1 MDFLKNIQAKNRF
14 NRTSMRY
21 NFLLIFLFF
30 LGFINAQEQ
39 LNLIPYP
46 QKVELK
52 TGNFEINEKTL
63 LVGDKKSNEYKYFT
77 EKFKKIYSKDLS
89 KNIKK
94 VKPNFISLVLHK
106 DLKIDN
112 KQELNS
118 NYILDVSDEI
128 ILVIGKN
135 SEGVFQGIQTLLQL
149 IETSKDGKIPAL
161 KIQDSPKF
169 AWRGMHLDVCRH
181 FFTVEEVKQY
191 IDYLA
196 MYKLNTFHWHL
207 TDDQGWRIEIKKY
220 PKLTEIGSKRKESMI
235 GAYVDN
241 TFDGK
246 PYGPYFY
253 TQKQIKDVVK
263 YAQERH
269 ITVVPEIEM
278 PGHDLA
284 ALSAYPELACTK
296 GPFESATK
304 WGVFDDVFCPKEET
318 FTFLENVLDEVMT
331 LFPSQYIHI
340 GGDECPKTRWKEC
353 AHCQDLIKKNNL
365 KDEHGLQSYFI
376 QRIEKYVNS
385 KGRKIIGWDEILEG
399 GLAPNA
405 AVMSWTGIKGGVEAA
420 KSNHFAVMTPGS
432 YCYFDHYQG
441 DPQTEPNAFGGFTP
455 LDKVYS
461 YNPIPAELNSEQ
473 SKFILGV
480 QANLWTEYIL
490 DFKQVQYMIF
500 PRLFALSEVAWG
512 TSKPDNYKEFE
523 SRVINH
529 FKYLDKMDVNYAKSI
544 YNINGKVVPAQ
555 NGVAYELSTSQ
566 NPNEIHFTIDG
577 TVPTAQSSSYSNAIE
592 VLKPMTIK
600 SAYFENGELKSA
612 ISSQNFVP
620 SKTTGKKI
628 ALEQQPSEN
637 YSFGGAFTLVDG
649 IVGNQKQLG
658 KTWLGF
664 QGKDAVATIDFGQK
678 TPLSEVYFNTL
689 DNKGSW
695 IHLAKSATVQVSDD
709 GENFKIVKEI
719 SKEEILSTKGK
730 VKVNIGKQQA
740 KFIKIKIENAGI
752 IPAGN
757 PGADSKAWLFVDEI
771 GVH

>member
-1 MDFLKNIQAKNRF
+1 MQH
-14 NRTSMRY
+14 
-21 NFLLIFLFF
+21 FLLVFSVLFSSLFF
-30 LGFINAQEQ
+30 TQTR
-39 LNLIPYP
+39 LNVIPYP
-46 QKVELK
+46 QKVELQDGGFNINDQTVVK
-52 TGNFEINEKTL
+52 SVETPFEYQFFIKALKQRYNL
-63 LVGDKKSNEYKYFT
+63 
-77 EKFKKIYSKDLS
+77 DLS
-89 KNIKK
+89 KNKK
-94 VKPNFISLVLHK
+94 SNGDNVIFFTIDKKINDAVDYEINVDKELISVKA
-106 DLKIDN
+106 
-112 KQELNS
+112 
-118 NYILDVSDEI
+118 
-128 ILVIGKN
+128 KN
-135 SEGVFQGIQTLLQL
+135 NEGLFHGIQTLLQL
-149 IETSKDGKIPAL
+149 IQNSKNGYIPAV
-161 KIQDSPKF
+161 KISDAPKF
-169 AWRGMHLDVCRH
+169 AWRGMHIDVCRH
-181 FFTVEEVKQY
+181 FFTVDEVKQY

-253 TQKQIKDVVK
+253 TQEQIKDVVK
-263 YAQERH
+263 YATERH
-269 ITVVPEIEM
+269 ITIVPEIEM
-278 PGHDLA
+278 PGHALA

-296 GPFESATK
+296 GPFEPATK
-304 WGVFDDVFCPKEET
+304 WGVFDDVFCPKDET
-318 FTFLENVLDEVMT
+318 FQFLENVLDEVMK
-331 LFPSQYIHI
+331 LFPSKYIHI

-353 AHCQDLIKKNNL
+353 AHCQELIKKNNL

-376 QRIEKYVNS
+376 HRIEKYVNS

-420 KSNHFAVMTPGS
+420 KSGHFAVMTPGS

-441 DPQTEPNAFGGFTP
+441 DPATEPNAFGGFTP

-461 YNPIPAELNSEQ
+461 YNPIPEELKGDET
-473 SKFILGV
+473 KYILGV

-500 PRLFALSEVAWG
+500 PRLLALSEVGWG
-512 TSKPDNYKEFE
+512 TSDPKNYKEFE
-523 SRVINH
+523 GRVINE
-529 FKYLDKMDVNYAKSI
+529 FKTLDKMGVNYAKSI
-544 YNINGKVVPAQ
+544 YNVLGKVIPFKD
-555 NGVAYELSTSQ
+555 GVAYELSTSQ
-566 NPNEIHFTIDG
+566 NPNGIRYTLDG
-577 TVPTAQSSSYSNAIE
+577 TDPTVNSLSYQNPVPISKS
-592 VLKPMTIK
+592 LTIK

-612 ISSQNFVP
+612 ISSQTFTI

-628 ALEQQPSEN
+628 ILEEQPSEN

-649 IVGNQKQLG
+649 IIGNPKQLG

-664 QGKDAVATIDFGQK
+664 QGKDVVATIDFGQK
-678 TPLSEVYFNTL
+678 TSFSEVYFNTL

-695 IHLAKSATVQVSDD
+695 IHFAKSAQVFISDNGTD
-709 GENFKIVKEI
+709 FKMIKEI
-719 SKEEILSTKGK
+719 GKEDILSSNGK
-730 VKVNIGKQQA
+730 IRLNVGNQNSEYL
-740 KFIKIKIENAGI
+740 KIRIENAGI

-771 GVH
+771 GTN

>member
-1 MDFLKNIQAKNRF
+1 
-14 NRTSMRY
+14 MRR
-21 NFLLIFLFF
+21 FLFVF
-30 LGFINAQEQ
+30 SVLFFSVFSAQTKP
-39 LNLIPYP
+39 NLIPYP
-46 QKVELK
+46 QSVEFSKGEFILSNTTAVK
-52 TGNFEINEKTL
+52 GNEKSFEYQFFL
-63 LVGDKKSNEYKYFT
+63 KSLNKNYQL
-77 EKFKKIYSKDLS
+77 DLS
-89 KNIKK
+89 KNERTHGTDVIFVSVDKDKK
-94 VKPNFISLVLHK
+94 EDYEINVAENFMS
-106 DLKIDN
+106 
-112 KQELNS
+112 
-118 NYILDVSDEI
+118 
-128 ILVIGKN
+128 VIGKDDA
-135 SEGVFQGIQTLLQL
+135 GLFHGIQTMLQL
-149 IETSKDGKIPAL
+149 IQNSKDGKIPAV
-161 KIQDSPKF
+161 KIKDYPKF

-181 FFTVEEVKQY
+181 FFNVDEVKQY

-220 PKLTEIGSKRKESMI
+220 PKLTEIGSKRKESMM

-253 TQKQIKDVVK
+253 TQEQIRDVVK
-263 YAQERH
+263 YAQQRH

-278 PGHDLA
+278 PGHALA

-318 FTFLENVLDEVMT
+318 FTFLENVLDEVMK

-353 AHCQDLIKKNNL
+353 AHCQELIKKNNL

-376 QRIEKYVNS
+376 HRIEKYVNS

-405 AVMSWTGIKGGVEAA
+405 AVMSWTGINGGIEAA
-420 KSNHFAVMTPGS
+420 KSGHFAVMTPGA

-441 DPQTEPNAFGGFTP
+441 DPQSEPNAFGGFTP

-461 YNPIPAELNSEQ
+461 YNPVPSELNPEQ
-473 SKFILGV
+473 AKYILGV
-480 QANLWTEYIL
+480 QANLWTEYII

-500 PRLFALSEVAWG
+500 PRLMALSEVGWG
-512 TSKPDNYKEFE
+512 TADPENYKEFE
-523 SRVINH
+523 SRVIGQ
-529 FKYLDKMDVNYAKSI
+529 FKILDGMKVNYAKSI
-544 YNINGKVVPAQ
+544 YNISGKVVPA
-555 NGVAYELSTSQ
+555 NEGIAYELTVSQDPAGIRYTTDGTEPSLDSQVYQ
-566 NPNEIHFTIDG
+566 NPVRVKKSM
-577 TVPTAQSSSYSNAIE
+577 TV
-592 VLKPMTIK
+592 K
-600 SAYFENGELKSA
+600 SAYFEDGKLKSA
-612 ISSQNFVP
+612 VSSQEFTV

-628 ALEQQPSEN
+628 TLEQQPSEN

-649 IVGNQKQLG
+649 IIGNTRQLG

-664 QGKDAVATIDFGQK
+664 QGKDVVATIDLGQK
-678 TPLSEVYFNTL
+678 TSFSEVYFNTL
-689 DNKGSW
+689 ENKGSW
-695 IHLAKSATVQVSDD
+695 IHLAKSAQVFVSDD
-709 GENFKIVKEI
+709 GRNFKMIKEI
-719 SKEEILSTKGK
+719 GRQEIQNSKGK
-730 VKVNIGKQQA
+730 
-740 KFIKIKIENAGI
+740 IKLNVGNHTSKYIKLIIENAGI

-771 GVH
+771 GVN

>member
-1 MDFLKNIQAKNRF
+1 MQR
-14 NRTSMRY
+14 
-21 NFLLIFLFF
+21 FLLILSVLFSSLFF
-30 LGFINAQEQ
+30 TQTR

-52 TGNFEINEKTL
+52 TGNFEVSGNTL
-63 LVGDKKSNEYKYFT
+63 FVGDKKSNEYKYFMDN
-77 EKFKKIYSKDLS
+77 FKKIYPKNSS
-89 KNIKK
+89 QNIKK
-94 VKPNFISLVLHK
+94 TKPNFISLLLNK

-112 KQELNS
+112 KREFNS
-118 NYILDVSDEI
+118 NYIINISNEMMM
-128 ILVIGKN
+128 VIGKN
-135 SEGVFQGIQTLLQL
+135 PEGLFQGIQTLLQL
-149 IETSKDGKIPAL
+149 IKTSEDGKIPAL
-161 KIQDSPKF
+161 EIQDSPKF
-169 AWRGMHLDVCRH
+169 QWRGMHLDVSRH

-220 PKLTEIGSKRKESMI
+220 PKLTQIGSKRKESMI

-241 TFDGK
+241 TFDRK

-253 TQKQIKDVVK
+253 TQDQIKEVVK

-278 PGHDLA
+278 PGHALA
-284 ALSAYPELACTK
+284 ALSAYPDLACTK
-296 GPFESATK
+296 GPFEPATK

-318 FTFLENVLDEVMT
+318 FTFLENVLDEVIA

-353 AHCQDLIKKNNL
+353 AHCQELIRKNNL

-385 KGRKIIGWDEILEG
+385 KGRKIIGWDEIFEG

-420 KSNHFAVMTPGS
+420 KSGHFAVMTPGS

-441 DPQTEPNAFGGFTP
+441 DPATEPNAFGGFTP

-461 YNPIPAELNSEQ
+461 YNPIPEELNAEQ
-473 SKFILGV
+473 AKYILGV

-490 DFKQVQYMIF
+490 DFNHVQYMIF
-500 PRLFALSEVAWG
+500 PRLLALSEVGWG
-512 TSKPDNYKEFE
+512 TADPKNYKEFE
-523 SRVINH
+523 GRVINE
-529 FKYLDKMDVNYAKSI
+529 FKNLDKMGVNYAKSI
-544 YNINGKVVPAQ
+544 YNVSGKVISSE

-566 NPNEIHFTIDG
+566 NPDGIRYTVDG
-577 TVPTAQSSSYSNAIE
+577 TDPSANSQNYKNPLQISKSMMV
-592 VLKPMTIK
+592 K
-600 SAYFENGELKSA
+600 SAYFENEQLKSA
-612 ISSQNFVP
+612 VSSQSFTI

-628 ALEQQPSEN
+628 TLEEKPSEN

-649 IVGNQKQLG
+649 ITGNQKQLG

-664 QGKDAVATIDFGQK
+664 NGKDVGATIDFGQK
-678 TPLSEVYFNTL
+678 TQFSEVYFNTL

-695 IHLAKSATVQVSDD
+695 IHFAKSAQIFVSDNGTD
-709 GENFKIVKEI
+709 FKLIKEVG
-719 SKEEILSTKGK
+719 KEEILSANGK
-730 VKVNIGKQQA
+730 IKVNVGSQNSKY
-740 KFIKIKIENAGI
+740 IKVRIENAGI

-771 GVH
+771 GVN

>member
-1 MDFLKNIQAKNRF
+1 MIRSIL
-14 NRTSMRY
+14 
-21 NFLLIFLFF
+21 LFF
-30 LGFINAQEQ
+30 ILFSNAFFSQHR

-46 QKVELK
+46 QKVEFLK
-52 TGNFEINEKTL
+52 GEFSIPENFKLDENLPKQET
-63 LVGDKKSNEYKYFT
+63 EY
-77 EKFKKIYSKDLS
+77 FKKRVGSSFIFIYGKKD
-89 KNIKK
+89 
-94 VKPNFISLVLHK
+94 
-106 DLKIDN
+106 
-112 KQELNS
+112 
-118 NYILDVSDEI
+118 
-128 ILVIGKN
+128 
-135 SEGVFQGIQTLLQL
+135 EGVHLVNSLFPAPSKEDLQKKEKYSIEISSGGISIQSNTKEGYFRALQTVIQL
-149 IETSKDGKIPAL
+149 MEQYKAGKKIPAM
-161 KIQDSPKF
+161 KIEDEPRF
-169 AWRGMHLDVCRH
+169 AWRGMHVDVCRH

-220 PKLTEIGSKRKESMI
+220 PKLTQIGSKRKESMI
-235 GAYVDN
+235 GAYVDD
-241 TFDGK
+241 TYDGK
-246 PYGPYFY
+246 PYGPFFY
-253 TQKQIKDVVK
+253 TQEQIKEVVK
-263 YAQERH
+263 YARERH
-269 ITVVPEIEM
+269 ITIVPEIEM
-278 PGHDLA
+278 PGHALA

-296 GPFESATK
+296 GPFEPATK

-318 FTFLENVLDEVMT
+318 FTFLENVLAEVMV

-353 AHCQDLIKKNNL
+353 AHCQALIKKHNL

-376 QRIEKYVNS
+376 HRVEKYVNS

-461 YNPIPAELNSEQ
+461 YHPVPEELNTEQ
-473 SKFILGV
+473 SKYILGV

-500 PRLFALSEVAWG
+500 PRLFALSEVGWG
-512 TSKPDNYKEFE
+512 TSKPENYKEFE
-523 SRVINH
+523 NRVVQH
-529 FKYLDKMDVNYAKSI
+529 FKILDKMNINYAKSI
-544 YNINGKVVPAQ
+544 YNISGKVIPDPK
-555 NGVAYELSTSQ
+555 GVSYELSTSQ
-566 NPNEIHFTIDG
+566 NPDGIKFTIDG
-577 TVPTAQSSSYSNAIE
+577 SEPKPNSATYQNPIPVSKAMTV
-592 VLKPMTIK
+592 K
-600 SAYFENGELKSA
+600 SAYFEHGELKSA
-612 ISSQNFVP
+612 VSSQDFST

-628 ALEQQPSEN
+628 ILEHQPGEN
-637 YSFGGAFTLVDG
+637 YAFGGAFTLVDG
-649 IVGNQKQLG
+649 IIGNVKQLG

-664 QGKDAVATIDFGQK
+664 QGADVVATIDFGQN
-678 TPLSEVYFNTL
+678 TQFSEVYFNTL

-695 IHLAKSATVQVSDD
+695 IHLAKSAQVFISDD
-709 GENFKIVKEI
+709 NKNFKLIKEI
-719 SKEEILSTKGK
+719 GKEEIQSSKGK
-730 VKVNIGKQQA
+730 LNLKVGNQNSKYIR
-740 KFIKIKIENAGI
+740 IKIENAGV

-771 GVH
+771 GAK

>member
-1 MDFLKNIQAKNRF
+1 MQR
-14 NRTSMRY
+14 
-21 NFLLIFLFF
+21 FLLVLSVLFSSLFF
-30 LGFINAQEQ
+30 TQTR

-52 TGNFEINEKTL
+52 TGNFEISGNTL
-63 LVGDKKSNEYKYFT
+63 FVGDKKSNEYKYFMDN
-77 EKFKKIYSKDLS
+77 FKKIYPKNSS
-89 KNIKK
+89 QNIKK
-94 VKPNFISLVLHK
+94 TKPNFISLLLNK
-106 DLKIDN
+106 DLKTDN
-112 KQELNS
+112 KREFNS
-118 NYILDVSDEI
+118 NYIINISNEMMMV
-128 ILVIGKN
+128 VGKN
-135 SEGVFQGIQTLLQL
+135 PEGLFQGIQTLLQL
-149 IETSKDGKIPAL
+149 IKTSEDGKIPAL
-161 KIQDSPKF
+161 EIQDSPKF
-169 AWRGMHLDVCRH
+169 QWRGMHLDVSRH

-220 PKLTEIGSKRKESMI
+220 PKLTQIGSKRKESMI

-253 TQKQIKDVVK
+253 TQEQIKEVVK

-269 ITVVPEIEM
+269 VTIVPEIEM
-278 PGHDLA
+278 PGHALA
-284 ALSAYPELACTK
+284 ALSAYPDLACIK
-296 GPFESATK
+296 GSFEPATK
-304 WGVFDDVFCPKEET
+304 WGVFDDVFCPKDET
-318 FTFLENVLDEVMT
+318 FTFLENVLDEVIA

-353 AHCQDLIKKNNL
+353 PHCQELIKKNNL

-420 KSNHFAVMTPGS
+420 KSGHFAVMTPGS

-441 DPQTEPNAFGGFTP
+441 DPATEPNAFGGFTP

-461 YNPIPAELNSEQ
+461 YNPIPEELNAEQ
-473 SKFILGV
+473 AKYILGV

-490 DFKQVQYMIF
+490 DFKHVQYMIF
-500 PRLFALSEVAWG
+500 PRLLALSEVGWG
-512 TSKPDNYKEFE
+512 TADPKNYKEFE
-523 SRVINH
+523 GRVIH
-529 FKYLDKMDVNYAKSI
+529 EFKNLDKMGVNYAKSI
-544 YNINGKVVPAQ
+544 YNASGKVISSE

-566 NPNEIHFTIDG
+566 NPGGIQYTVDG
-577 TVPTAQSSSYSNAIE
+577 TDPSANSQNYKNPVQISKS
-592 VLKPMTIK
+592 MTVK
-600 SAYFENGELKSA
+600 SAYFENGQLKSA
-612 ISSQNFVP
+612 VSSQSFTI

-628 ALEQQPSEN
+628 TLEEQPSEN

-649 IVGNQKQLG
+649 ITGNQKQLG

-664 QGKDAVATIDFGQK
+664 NGKDVVATIDFGQK
-678 TPLSEVYFNTL
+678 TQFSEVYFNTL

-695 IHLAKSATVQVSDD
+695 IHFAKSAQIFVSDNGTD
-709 GENFKIVKEI
+709 FKLIKEI
-719 SKEEILSTKGK
+719 GKEEILSAKGK
-730 VKVNIGKQQA
+730 IKVNVGNQNS
-740 KFIKIKIENAGI
+740 KFIKVKIENAGI
-752 IPAGN
+752 IPVGN
-757 PGADSKAWLFVDEI
+757 PGSDSKAWLFVDEI
-771 GVH
+771 GVN

>member
-1 MDFLKNIQAKNRF
+1 MQR
-14 NRTSMRY
+14 
-21 NFLLIFLFF
+21 FLLVLSVLFSSLFF
-30 LGFINAQEQ
+30 TQTK

-52 TGNFEINEKTL
+52 TGNFEVSGNTL
-63 LVGDKKSNEYKYFT
+63 FVGDKTSNEYKYFMDN
-77 EKFKKIYSKDLS
+77 FKKIYPKNSS
-89 KNIKK
+89 QNIKK
-94 VKPNFISLVLHK
+94 TKPNFISLLLNK

-112 KQELNS
+112 KREFNS
-118 NYILDVSDEI
+118 NYIINISNEMMMV
-128 ILVIGKN
+128 VGKN
-135 SEGVFQGIQTLLQL
+135 PEGLFQGIQTLLQL
-149 IETSKDGKIPAL
+149 IKTSEDGKIPAL
-161 KIQDSPKF
+161 EIQDSPKF
-169 AWRGMHLDVCRH
+169 QWRGMHLDVSRH

-220 PKLTEIGSKRKESMI
+220 PKLTQIGSIRKESMI

-253 TQKQIKDVVK
+253 TQEQIKEVVK

-269 ITVVPEIEM
+269 VTIVPEIEM
-278 PGHDLA
+278 PGHALA
-284 ALSAYPELACTK
+284 ALSAYPDLACTK
-296 GPFESATK
+296 GSFEPATK
-304 WGVFDDVFCPKEET
+304 WGVFDDVFCPKDET
-318 FTFLENVLDEVMT
+318 FKFLENVLDEVIA

-353 AHCQDLIKKNNL
+353 AHCQELIKKNNL

-376 QRIEKYVNS
+376 RRIEKYVNS

-420 KSNHFAVMTPGS
+420 KSGHFAVMTPGS

-441 DPQTEPNAFGGFTP
+441 DPATEPNAFGGFTP

-461 YNPIPAELNSEQ
+461 YNPIPEELNTEQ
-473 SKFILGV
+473 AKYILGV

-500 PRLFALSEVAWG
+500 PRLLALSEVGWG
-512 TSKPDNYKEFE
+512 TSDPKNYKEFE
-523 SRVINH
+523 GRVINE
-529 FKYLDKMDVNYAKSI
+529 FRNLDKMGVNYAKSI
-544 YNINGKVVPAQ
+544 YNVSGKVISSE
-555 NGVAYELSTSQ
+555 NGAAYELSTSQ
-566 NPNEIHFTIDG
+566 NPDGIRYTVDG
-577 TVPTAQSSSYSNAIE
+577 TDPSANSQTYKNPVQISKS
-592 VLKPMTIK
+592 MTVK
-600 SAYFENGELKSA
+600 SAYFENGQFKSA
-612 ISSQNFVP
+612 VSSQSFTI

-628 ALEQQPSEN
+628 TLEEQPSEN

-649 IVGNQKQLG
+649 IIGNQKQLG

-664 QGKDAVATIDFGQK
+664 NGKDVVATIDFGQK
-678 TPLSEVYFNTL
+678 TQFSEVYFNTL

-695 IHLAKSATVQVSDD
+695 IHFAKSARIFVSDNGID
-709 GENFKIVKEI
+709 FKLIKEVG
-719 SKEEILSTKGK
+719 KEEILSANGK
-730 VKVNIGKQQA
+730 IKVNVGSQNSKY
-740 KFIKIKIENAGI
+740 IKVKIENAGI

-771 GVH
+771 GVN

>member
-1 MDFLKNIQAKNRF
+1 MQR
-14 NRTSMRY
+14 
-21 NFLLIFLFF
+21 FLLVCSVLLSGLFF
-30 LGFINAQEQ
+30 AQNR
-39 LNLIPYP
+39 LKLIPYP
-46 QKVELK
+46 QDVELLK
-52 TGNFEINEKTL
+52 GEFIIPKNFKLDQNLPGPET
-63 LVGDKKSNEYKYFT
+63 EY
-77 EKFKKIYSKDLS
+77 FKKQTRDLLTFGTG
-89 KNIKK
+89 KK
-94 VKPNFISLVLHK
+94 QTAHLVNVLFPT
-106 DLKIDN
+106 
-112 KQELNS
+112 Q
-118 NYILDVSDEI
+118 
-128 ILVIGKN
+128 
-135 SEGVFQGIQTLLQL
+135 SEGKPQENEQYGIEVSPQQIIISSHTKQGYFLALQTLTQL
-149 IETSKDGKIPAL
+149 LRQYKDSGKIPAM
-161 KIQDSPKF
+161 KIEDEPKF

-196 MYKLNTFHWHL
+196 MYKMNTFHWHL

-220 PKLTEIGSKRKESMI
+220 PKLTQVGSKRKESMI

-253 TQKQIKDVVK
+253 TQDQIREVVK
-263 YAQERH
+263 YAAERH

-278 PGHDLA
+278 PGHALA

-296 GPFESATK
+296 GPFEPATK

-318 FTFLENVLDEVMT
+318 FIFLENVLSEVMQ

-353 AHCQDLIKKNNL
+353 AHCQELIRKNNL

-376 QRIEKYVNS
+376 HQIEKYVNS

-420 KSNHFAVMTPGS
+420 KSGHFAVMTPGA

-441 DPQTEPNAFGGFTP
+441 DPATEPNAFGGFTP

-461 YNPIPAELNSEQ
+461 YQPVPEELNAEQ
-473 SKFILGV
+473 AKYILGV

-500 PRLFALSEVAWG
+500 PRLLALSEVAWG
-512 TSKPDNYKEFE
+512 TSDPKNYKEFE
-523 SRVINH
+523 GRVINE
-529 FKYLDKMDVNYAKSI
+529 FKTLDKMGVNYARSI
-544 YNINGKVVPAQ
+544 YNINGKVIAAD
-555 NGVAYELSTSQ
+555 NGIVYELSTSQ
-566 NPNEIHFTIDG
+566 SPSGIRYTVNETDPSANSSTYTNP
-577 TVPTAQSSSYSNAIE
+577 VPVRKS
-592 VLKPMTIK
+592 MTIK
-600 SAYFENGELKSA
+600 SAYFENGQLKSA
-612 ISSQNFVP
+612 ISSQDFTV
-620 SKTTGKKI
+620 SRTTGKKI
-628 ALEQQPSEN
+628 TLEQQPNEN

-649 IVGNQKQLG
+649 IIGNQKQLG

-664 QGKDAVATIDFGQK
+664 QGKDMVATIDFGET
-678 TPLSEVYFNTL
+678 TPFSEVYFNTL

-695 IHLAKSATVQVSDD
+695 IHFAKSAQVFVSNNGTD
-709 GENFKIVKEI
+709 FKMIKEI
-719 SKEEILSTKGK
+719 GKEEILAAKGK
-730 VKVNIGKQQA
+730 IRLQVGNQKA
-740 KFIKIKIENAGI
+740 KYLKIKIENAGI

-771 GVH
+771 GVN

>member
-1 MDFLKNIQAKNRF
+1 MLRILLVF
-14 NRTSMRY
+14 S
-21 NFLLIFLFF
+21 LLISTCFF
-30 LGFINAQEQ
+30 SQTK

-46 QKVELK
+46 QKVEFQKGEFLIPEIFNLNDNLPIKETEYLK
-52 TGNFEINEKTL
+52 NRLKLKFNNSKNQDAHL
-63 LVGDKKSNEYKYFT
+63 L
-77 EKFKKIYSKDLS
+77 YSKLS
-89 KNIKK
+89 DQSKLNNEAYSIEISPKQIH
-94 VKPNFISLVLHK
+94 VKSYT
-106 DLKIDN
+106 D
-112 KQELNS
+112 
-118 NYILDVSDEI
+118 
-128 ILVIGKN
+128 
-135 SEGVFQGIQTLLQL
+135 QGYFLAIQTLIQL
-149 IETSKDGKIPAL
+149 FKTQKNGIISSL
-161 KIQDSPKF
+161 KIEDEPKF

-220 PKLTEIGSKRKESMI
+220 PKLTQIGSKRKESMI
-235 GAYVDN
+235 GAYVDD

-253 TQKQIKDVVK
+253 TQEQIKEVVK
-263 YAQERH
+263 YAQDRY

-278 PGHDLA
+278 PGHALA

-296 GPFESATK
+296 GPFEAATK
-304 WGVFDDVFCPKEET
+304 WGVFDDVFCPKDET
-318 FTFLENVLDEVMT
+318 FTFLENVLDEVIQ

-353 AHCQDLIKKNNL
+353 AHCQELIKKHNL

-376 QRIEKYVNS
+376 QRIEKHVNS

-405 AVMSWTGIKGGVEAA
+405 AVMSWTGIKGGIEAA
-420 KSNHFAVMTPGS
+420 KTNHFAVMTPGA

-461 YNPIPAELNSEQ
+461 YNPIPAELNAEQ
-473 SKFILGV
+473 SKYILGV

-500 PRLFALSEVAWG
+500 PRLFALSEVGWG
-512 TSKPDNYKEFE
+512 TSKPENYKEFE
-523 SRVINH
+523 NRVVEH
-529 FKYLDKMDVNYAKSI
+529 FKILDKMNINYAKSI
-544 YNINGKVVPAQ
+544 YNISGKVIPSN
-555 NGVAYELSTSQ
+555 NGVSYELSTSQ
-566 NPNEIHFTIDG
+566 NPNGIKFTTDG
-577 TVPTAQSSSYSNAIE
+577 SKPTSSSATYQNSIPVSKAMM
-592 VLKPMTIK
+592 VK

-612 ISSQNFVP
+612 VSSQNFTT

-628 ALEQQPSEN
+628 TLENQPSEN

-649 IVGNQKQLG
+649 IVGNVKQLG

-664 QGKDAVATIDFGQK
+664 QGKDVVATIDLGEK
-678 TPLSEVYFNTL
+678 TKFSEVYFNTL

-695 IHLAKSATVQVSDD
+695 IHLAKSATVSISDD
-709 GENFKIVKEI
+709 GKNFKTIKEI
-719 SKEEILSTKGK
+719 GKEDILLAKGK
-730 VKVNIGKQQA
+730 INLKIGNQNA

-771 GVH
+771 GAQ

>member
-1 MDFLKNIQAKNRF
+1 MQR
-14 NRTSMRY
+14 
-21 NFLLIFLFF
+21 FLLICSVLLSGLFF
-30 LGFINAQEQ
+30 AQNR

-46 QKVELK
+46 QKVELLK
-52 TGNFEINEKTL
+52 GE
-63 LVGDKKSNEYKYFT
+63 FT
-77 EKFKKIYSKDLS
+77 IPGKFKLDQNLS
-89 KNIKK
+89 RLETEYFKK
-94 VKPNFISLVLHK
+94 QIR
-106 DLKIDN
+106 
-112 KQELNS
+112 
-118 NYILDVSDEI
+118 DVFTFG
-128 ILVIGKN
+128 IGKKETAHLVN
-135 SEGVFQGIQTLLQL
+135 VPFSAPSKRNPENEEKYAIEISPRQIVISSNTKQGYFLALQTLIQL
-149 IETSKDGKIPAL
+149 FRQYKDSGKIPAM
-161 KIQDSPKF
+161 KIEDEPKF
-169 AWRGMHLDVCRH
+169 AWRGMHLDVSRH

-220 PKLTEIGSKRKESMI
+220 PKLTQIGSKRKESMI

-253 TQKQIKDVVK
+253 TQDQIRDVVK
-263 YAQERH
+263 YAQDRH

-278 PGHDLA
+278 PGHALA

-296 GPFESATK
+296 GPFEPATK

-318 FTFLENVLDEVMT
+318 FTFLENVLNEVMQ

-353 AHCQDLIKKNNL
+353 AHCQELIKKYNL
-365 KDEHGLQSYFI
+365 KDGHGLQSYFI

-420 KSNHFAVMTPGS
+420 KSGHFAVMTPGA

-441 DPQTEPNAFGGFTP
+441 DPATEPNAFGGFTP

-461 YNPIPAELNSEQ
+461 YQPVPEELNVTQ
-473 SKFILGV
+473 SKYILGV

-500 PRLFALSEVAWG
+500 PRMLALSEVAWG
-512 TSKPDNYKEFE
+512 TSDAKNYKEFE
-523 SRVINH
+523 RRVINE
-529 FKYLDKMDVNYAKSI
+529 FETLDKMSVHYARSI
-544 YNINGKVVPAQ
+544 YNINGKVMAAD
-555 NGVAYELSTSQ
+555 NGIAYELSTSQ
-566 NPNEIHFTIDG
+566 SPSGVRYTVNGADPSAASPAYTNPIP
-577 TVPTAQSSSYSNAIE
+577 VQKS
-592 VLKPMTIK
+592 MTIK
-600 SAYFENGELKSA
+600 SAYFENRQLKSA
-612 ISSQNFVP
+612 ISSQDFTV

-628 ALEQQPSEN
+628 TLEQQPNEN

-649 IVGNQKQLG
+649 IIGNQRQLG

-664 QGKDAVATIDFGQK
+664 QGKDVVATIDFGQL
-678 TPLSEVYFNTL
+678 TPFSEVYFNTL

-695 IHLAKSATVQVSDD
+695 IHFAKSAHVFVSDNGTD
-709 GENFKIVKEI
+709 FRMIKEI
-719 SKEEILSTKGK
+719 GKDEILAAKGK
-730 VKVNIGKQQA
+730 IRLQLGNQKA
-740 KFIKIKIENAGI
+740 KYLKIKIENAGI
-752 IPAGN
+752 IPPGN
-757 PGADSKAWLFVDEI
+757 PGADSQAWLFVDEI
-771 GVH
+771 GVN

>member
-52 TGNFEINEKTL
+52 TGSFEINENTL

-523 SRVINH
+523 SRVMNH
-529 FKYLDKMDVNYAKSI
+529 FKYLDKMGVNYAKSI

-577 TVPTAQSSSYSNAIE
+577 TVPTAQSPSYSKAIE

-664 QGKDAVATIDFGQK
+664 QGKDVVATIDFGQK
-678 TPLSEVYFNTL
+678 TRLSEVYFNTL

-695 IHLAKSATVQVSDD
+695 IHLAKSATIQVSDD

>member
-1 MDFLKNIQAKNRF
+1 MLRIFPVFFIFISSLFLSQAK
-14 NRTSMRY
+14 
-21 NFLLIFLFF
+21 
-30 LGFINAQEQ
+30 

-46 QKVELK
+46 QKVEFSKGEFVLDHQTSVK
-52 TGNFEINEKTL
+52 
-63 LVGDKKSNEYKYFT
+63 GDKQSFEYQYFIKSVQ
-77 EKFKKIYSKDLS
+77 KINGFDLS
-89 KNIKK
+89 QNDIKSGVNVIFLNLNK
-94 VKPNFISLVLHK
+94 EKKTVNDYEIQVTEDFISITGK
-106 DLKIDN
+106 DSSGL
-112 KQELNS
+112 
-118 NYILDVSDEI
+118 
-128 ILVIGKN
+128 
-135 SEGVFQGIQTLLQL
+135 FRGIQTLLQL
-149 IETSKDGKIPAL
+149 IQTSKSGKIPAL
-161 KIQDSPKF
+161 KIEDHPKF

-181 FFTVEEVKQY
+181 FFSVDEVKQY

-235 GAYVDN
+235 GAYVDD

-253 TQKQIKDVVK
+253 TQDQIKEVVR
-263 YAQERH
+263 YAGERH

-278 PGHDLA
+278 PGHALA

-296 GPFESATK
+296 GPFEAATK
-304 WGVFDDVFCPKEET
+304 WGVFDDVFCPKDET
-318 FTFLENVLDEVMT
+318 FTFLENVLDEVIQ

-353 AHCQDLIKKNNL
+353 AHCQALIKKHHL

-405 AVMSWTGIKGGVEAA
+405 AVMSWTGIKGGIEAA
-420 KSNHFAVMTPGS
+420 KTNHFAVMTPGA

-455 LDKVYS
+455 LNKVYS
-461 YNPIPAELNSEQ
+461 YNPIPAELNPEQ
-473 SKFILGV
+473 SKYILGV

-500 PRLFALSEVAWG
+500 PRLFALSEVSWG
-512 TSKPDNYKEFE
+512 TSKPENYKEFE
-523 SRVINH
+523 SRVVEH
-529 FKYLDKMDVNYAKSI
+529 FKILDKMNINYAKSI
-544 YNINGKVVPAQ
+544 YNISGKVIPNK
-555 NGVAYELSTSQ
+555 NGVFYELLTSQ
-566 NPNEIHFTIDG
+566 NPNGIKFTIDG
-577 TVPTAQSSSYSNAIE
+577 SEPESNSLTYQNPIPVSKAMTV
-592 VLKPMTIK
+592 K

-612 ISSQNFVP
+612 ISSQQFIT

-628 ALEQQPSEN
+628 ILEQQPSEN

-649 IVGNQKQLG
+649 IIGNIRQLG

-664 QGKDAVATIDFGQK
+664 QGSDVVATIDLEKK
-678 TPLSEVYFNTL
+678 TKFSEVYFNAL

-695 IHLAKSATVQVSDD
+695 IHLAKSAQVFVSDD
-709 GENFKIVKEI
+709 GINFKMI
-719 SKEEILSTKGK
+719 SQIGSDKILTAKGK
-730 VKVNIGKQQA
+730 INLKVGDQNSR
-740 KFIKIKIENAGI
+740 FIKIKIENAGI

-771 GVH
+771 GAN

>member
-1 MDFLKNIQAKNRF
+1 
-14 NRTSMRY
+14 MRR
-21 NFLLIFLFF
+21 FLFVF
-30 LGFINAQEQ
+30 SVLFFSVFSAQTKP
-39 LNLIPYP
+39 NLVPYP
-46 QKVELK
+46 QSVEFSKGEFILSNTTAVK
-52 TGNFEINEKTL
+52 GNEKSFEYQFFL
-63 LVGDKKSNEYKYFT
+63 KSLNKNYQL
-77 EKFKKIYSKDLS
+77 DLS
-89 KNIKK
+89 KNERTHGTDVIFVAVDKDKK
-94 VKPNFISLVLHK
+94 EDYEINVAENFMS
-106 DLKIDN
+106 
-112 KQELNS
+112 
-118 NYILDVSDEI
+118 
-128 ILVIGKN
+128 VIGKDDA
-135 SEGVFQGIQTLLQL
+135 GLFHGIQTMLQL
-149 IETSKDGKIPAL
+149 IQNSKDGKIPAV
-161 KIQDSPKF
+161 KIKDYPKF

-181 FFTVEEVKQY
+181 FFNVDEVKQY

-220 PKLTEIGSKRKESMI
+220 PKLTEIGSKRKESMM

-253 TQKQIKDVVK
+253 TQEQIRDVVK
-263 YAQERH
+263 YAQQRH

-278 PGHDLA
+278 PGHALA

-318 FTFLENVLDEVMT
+318 FTFLENVLDEVMK

-353 AHCQDLIKKNNL
+353 AHCQKLIKKNNL

-376 QRIEKYVNS
+376 HRIEKYVNS

-405 AVMSWTGIKGGVEAA
+405 AVMSWTGINGGIEAA
-420 KSNHFAVMTPGS
+420 KSGHFAVMTPGA

-441 DPQTEPNAFGGFTP
+441 DPQSEPNAFGGFTP

-461 YNPIPAELNSEQ
+461 YNPVPSELNPEQ
-473 SKFILGV
+473 AKYILGV
-480 QANLWTEYIL
+480 QANLWTEYIT

-500 PRLFALSEVAWG
+500 PRLMALSEVGWG
-512 TSKPDNYKEFE
+512 TADPENYKEFE
-523 SRVINH
+523 SRVIGQ
-529 FKYLDKMDVNYAKSI
+529 FKILDGMKVNYAKSI
-544 YNINGKVVPAQ
+544 YNISGKVVPA
-555 NGVAYELSTSQ
+555 NEGIAYELTVSQDPAGIRYTTDGTEPSLDSQVYQ
-566 NPNEIHFTIDG
+566 NPVRVKKSM
-577 TVPTAQSSSYSNAIE
+577 TV
-592 VLKPMTIK
+592 K
-600 SAYFENGELKSA
+600 SAYFEDGKLKSA
-612 ISSQNFVP
+612 VSSQEFTV

-628 ALEQQPSEN
+628 TLEQPPSEN

-649 IVGNQKQLG
+649 IIGNTRQLG

-664 QGKDAVATIDFGQK
+664 QGKDVVATIDLGQK
-678 TPLSEVYFNTL
+678 TSFSEVYFNTL
-689 DNKGSW
+689 ENKGSW
-695 IHLAKSATVQVSDD
+695 IHLAKSAQVFVSDD
-709 GENFKIVKEI
+709 GRNFKMIKEI
-719 SKEEILSTKGK
+719 GTQEIQDSKGK
-730 VKVNIGKQQA
+730 ITLNVGNQTSQY
-740 KFIKIKIENAGI
+740 IKLIIENAGI

-771 GVH
+771 GVN

>member
-1 MDFLKNIQAKNRF
+1 MQR
-14 NRTSMRY
+14 
-21 NFLLIFLFF
+21 FLLVLSVLFSSLFF
-30 LGFINAQEQ
+30 TQTR

-52 TGNFEINEKTL
+52 TGNFEVSGNTL
-63 LVGDKKSNEYKYFT
+63 FVGDKKSNEYKYFMDN
-77 EKFKKIYSKDLS
+77 FKKIYPKNSS
-89 KNIKK
+89 QNIKK
-94 VKPNFISLVLHK
+94 TKPNFISLLLNK

-112 KQELNS
+112 KREFNS
-118 NYILDVSDEI
+118 NYIINISNEMMM
-128 ILVIGKN
+128 VIGKN
-135 SEGVFQGIQTLLQL
+135 PEGLFQGIQTLLQL
-149 IETSKDGKIPAL
+149 IKTSEDGKIPAL
-161 KIQDSPKF
+161 EIQDSPKF
-169 AWRGMHLDVCRH
+169 QWRGMHLDVSRH

-220 PKLTEIGSKRKESMI
+220 PKLTQIGSKRKESMI

-253 TQKQIKDVVK
+253 TQDQIKEVVK

-269 ITVVPEIEM
+269 ITIVPEIEM
-278 PGHDLA
+278 PGHALA
-284 ALSAYPELACTK
+284 ALSAYPDLACTK
-296 GPFESATK
+296 GSFEPATK
-304 WGVFDDVFCPKEET
+304 WGVFDDVFCPKDET
-318 FTFLENVLDEVMT
+318 FTFLENVLDEVIA

-353 AHCQDLIKKNNL
+353 PHCQELIKKNNL

-420 KSNHFAVMTPGS
+420 KSGHFAVMTPGS

-441 DPQTEPNAFGGFTP
+441 DPATEPNAFGGFTP

-461 YNPIPAELNSEQ
+461 YNPIPEELNAEQ
-473 SKFILGV
+473 AKYILGV

-490 DFKQVQYMIF
+490 DFKHVQYMIF
-500 PRLFALSEVAWG
+500 PRLLALSEVGWG
-512 TSKPDNYKEFE
+512 TADPKNYKEFE
-523 SRVINH
+523 GRVINE
-529 FKYLDKMDVNYAKSI
+529 FKNLDKMGVNYAKSI
-544 YNINGKVVPAQ
+544 YNVSGKVISSE

-566 NPNEIHFTIDG
+566 NLDGIRYTVDG
-577 TVPTAQSSSYSNAIE
+577 TDPSSNSQNYKNPVQIS
-592 VLKPMTIK
+592 KSMTVK
-600 SAYFENGELKSA
+600 SAYFENGKLKSA
-612 ISSQNFVP
+612 IFSQSFTI

-628 ALEQQPSEN
+628 TLEEQPSEN

-649 IVGNQKQLG
+649 IIGNQKQLG

-664 QGKDAVATIDFGQK
+664 QGKDVVATIDFGQK
-678 TPLSEVYFNTL
+678 TQFSEVYFNTL

-695 IHLAKSATVQVSDD
+695 IHFAKSAQIFVS
-709 GENFKIVKEI
+709 ENGTDFKLIKEI
-719 SKEEILSTKGK
+719 GKEEILSSQGK
-730 VKVNIGKQQA
+730 IKVNAGSQNSKY
-740 KFIKIKIENAGI
+740 IKIKIENAGI

-771 GVH
+771 GVN

>member
-1 MDFLKNIQAKNRF
+1 MKR
-14 NRTSMRY
+14 
-21 NFLLIFLFF
+21 FLLLFSILF
-30 LGFINAQEQ
+30 SGFFFSQSQ

-46 QKVELK
+46 QKVIFNQGKSNIPSQIIVREAKNDSLHLEVKIFNTFLK
-52 TGNFEINEKTL
+52 TASTRFLVTNHGVPKFTFVTIEKVNFSEINNDGYFLEIK
-63 LVGDKKSNEYKYFT
+63 DNEILIKYST
-77 EKFKKIYSKDLS
+77 NNGKFYG
-89 KNIKK
+89 
-94 VKPNFISLVLHK
+94 F
-106 DLKIDN
+106 
-112 KQELNS
+112 
-118 NYILDVSDEI
+118 
-128 ILVIGKN
+128 
-135 SEGVFQGIQTLLQL
+135 QTLIQL
-149 IETSKDGKIPAL
+149 INQFSEIKQLPNL
-161 KIQDSPKF
+161 QIQDSPKF

-220 PKLTEIGSKRKESMI
+220 PKLTQIGSKRKESMI
-235 GAYVDN
+235 GAYVDD

-253 TQKQIKDVVK
+253 TQEQIKEVVK
-263 YAQERH
+263 YATERH

-278 PGHDLA
+278 PGHALA

-304 WGVFDDVFCPKEET
+304 WGVFDDVFCPKDKT

-353 AHCQDLIKKNNL
+353 AHCQELIKKNNL

-455 LDKVYS
+455 LEKVYS
-461 YNPIPAELNSEQ
+461 YNPIPSELNAEQ
-473 SKFILGV
+473 SKYILGV

-500 PRLFALSEVAWG
+500 PRLFALSEVGWG
-512 TSKPDNYKEFE
+512 SSNPKKYKEFE
-523 SRVINH
+523 NRVVEH
-529 FKYLDKMDVNYAKSI
+529 FKILDKMNINYAKSI
-544 YNINGKVVPAQ
+544 YNIGGKVIPSK
-555 NGVAYELSTSQ
+555 NGASYELSTSQ
-566 NPNEIHFTIDG
+566 NPNGIKYTTDG
-577 TVPTAQSSSYSNAIE
+577 SEPKSTSLTYQNPIPVSKAMTV
-592 VLKPMTIK
+592 K
-600 SAYFENGELKSA
+600 SAYFENGVLKSS
-612 ISSQNFVP
+612 ISSQDFTP
-620 SKTTGKKI
+620 SKTTGKTI
-628 ALEQQPSEN
+628 VLEHQPSEN

-649 IVGNQKQLG
+649 IVGNVKQLG

-664 QGKDAVATIDFGQK
+664 QGKDVVATIDLGEKIKF
-678 TPLSEVYFNTL
+678 SEVYFNTL

-695 IHLAKSATVQVSDD
+695 IHLAKSAVISVSDD
-709 GENFKIVKEI
+709 GKNFKTIKEI
-719 SKEEILSTKGK
+719 DKDEILKAKGK
-730 VKVNIGKQQA
+730 LNLKVGNQNS

-771 GVH
+771 GIN

>member
-1 MDFLKNIQAKNRF
+1 MIRAI
-14 NRTSMRY
+14 
-21 NFLLIFLFF
+21 LIFFVLLSNTIFSQ
-30 LGFINAQEQ
+30 NK

-46 QKVELK
+46 QNVNINE
-52 TGNFEINEKTL
+52 GNFTLPETFILNSELPKNETQYF
-63 LVGDKKSNEYKYFT
+63 KKRLSSDL
-77 EKFKKIYSKDLS
+77 KFKDSNKSDANLVYSQLPKSGNSAQNDEFYSLEITP
-89 KNIKK
+89 KQIHIKSYTK
-94 VKPNFISLVLHK
+94 QGYFLALQTLIQIIQNNQK
-106 DLKIDN
+106 N
-112 KQELNS
+112 KQ
-118 NYILDVSDEI
+118 
-128 ILVIGKN
+128 
-135 SEGVFQGIQTLLQL
+135 
-149 IETSKDGKIPAL
+149 IPAV
-161 KIQDSPKF
+161 KIEDQPKF

-220 PKLTEIGSKRKESMI
+220 PKLTQIGSKRKESMI

-253 TQKQIKDVVK
+253 TQDQIKDVVK
-263 YAQERH
+263 YATEMH

-278 PGHDLA
+278 PGHALA

-304 WGVFDDVFCPKEET
+304 WGVFDDVFCPKDET
-318 FTFLENVLDEVMT
+318 FTFLENVLDEVIA

-353 AHCQDLIKKNNL
+353 AHCQALIKKNNL

-376 QRIEKYVNS
+376 QRIEKYLNG

-405 AVMSWTGIKGGVEAA
+405 AVMSWTGIKGGIEAA
-420 KSNHFAVMTPGS
+420 KSGHFAVMTPGS

-441 DPQTEPNAFGGFTP
+441 DPQTEPLAFGGFTP

-461 YNPIPAELNSEQ
+461 YNPIPDELNAEQ
-473 SKFILGV
+473 AKFIKGV

-490 DFKQVQYMIF
+490 DFKSVQYQIF
-500 PRLFALSEVAWG
+500 PRIMALSEVGWG
-512 TSKPDNYKEFE
+512 TADPKNYKEFE
-523 SRVINH
+523 GRVIDQ
-529 FKYLDKMDVNYAKSI
+529 FKILDKMKVNYAKSI
-544 YNINGKVVPAQ
+544 YNISGKVAAVN
-555 NGVAYELSTSQ
+555 NGLIYELSTSQ
-566 NPNEIHFTIDG
+566 NPEGIRYTLDG
-577 TVPTAQSSSYSNAIE
+577 TDPSIHSQTYQNSILVSKST
-592 VLKPMTIK
+592 TIK
-600 SAYFENGELKSA
+600 SAYFENSQLKSA
-612 ISSQNFVP
+612 ISSQTFTV

-628 ALEQQPSEN
+628 TLEQQPSEN
-637 YSFGGAFTLVDG
+637 YSFGGAFTLIDG
-649 IVGNQKQLG
+649 IIGNQKQLG

-664 QGKDAVATIDFGQK
+664 QGKDVAATIDLGTK
-678 TPLSEVYFNTL
+678 TPFSEIYFNTL
-689 DNKGSW
+689 ENKGSW
-695 IHLAKSATVQVSDD
+695 IHFAKSAVISISDD
-709 GENFKIVKEI
+709 GTNFKAIKEI
-719 SKEEILSTKGK
+719 GKDEILAAKGK
-730 VKVNIGKQQA
+730 MKVNVGNQNSKY
-740 KFIKIKIENAGI
+740 IKIKIENAGI

-771 GVH
+771 GAL

>member
-1 MDFLKNIQAKNRF
+1 MTRVFLAL
-14 NRTSMRY
+14 
-21 NFLLIFLFF
+21 LLI
-30 LGFINAQEQ
+30 ISNIMYAQKK

-46 QKVELK
+46 QNIETHDGSFTVPEVLK
-52 TGNFEINEKTL
+52 LSNDLPQKETEYLKKRFSTVLKFQDTKKADAQLIYTRLPEKSGENKESYILTVTPKQIQIQSSTQQGYFLALQTL
-63 LVGDKKSNEYKYFT
+63 IQLLEEYK
-77 EKFKKIYSKDLS
+77 
-89 KNIKK
+89 
-94 VKPNFISLVLHK
+94 
-106 DLKIDN
+106 
-112 KQELNS
+112 
-118 NYILDVSDEI
+118 
-128 ILVIGKN
+128 
-135 SEGVFQGIQTLLQL
+135 
-149 IETSKDGKIPAL
+149 TSGKIPAM
-161 KIQDSPKF
+161 KIEDQPKF

-181 FFTVEEVKQY
+181 FFTVDEVKQY

-253 TQKQIKDVVK
+253 TQEQIKDVVK

-278 PGHDLA
+278 PGHALA

-304 WGVFDDVFCPKEET
+304 WGVFDDVFCPKDET
-318 FTFLENVLDEVMT
+318 FKFLENVLDEVIQ

-376 QRIEKYVNS
+376 QRIEKYINS

-405 AVMSWTGIKGGVEAA
+405 AVMSWTGVNGGIEAA
-420 KSNHFAVMTPGS
+420 KSKHFAVMTPGAF
-432 YCYFDHYQG
+432 CYFDHYQG
-441 DPQTEPNAFGGFTP
+441 DPQSEPNAFGGFTP
-455 LDKVYS
+455 LDKIYS
-461 YNPIPAELNSEQ
+461 YNPIPEELNAEQ
-473 SKFILGV
+473 AKYILGV

-490 DFKQVQYMIF
+490 DFKHVQYMIF
-500 PRLFALSEVAWG
+500 PRLMALSEVAWG
-512 TSKPDNYKEFE
+512 TSDSKNYKEFE
-523 SRVINH
+523 GRVINQ
-529 FKYLDKMDVNYAKSI
+529 FKVLDKMNVNYAKSI
-544 YNINGKVVPAQ
+544 YNISGKVIPA
-555 NGVAYELSTSQ
+555 NGGIAYELSTSQ
-566 NPNEIHFTIDG
+566 NSNGIRYTLDG
-577 TVPTAQSSSYSNAIE
+577 SVPTINSKTYQNPIAIPNSLT
-592 VLKPMTIK
+592 VK
-600 SAYFENGELKSA
+600 SAYFEDGQLKSA
-612 ISSQNFVP
+612 VSSQQFTI
-620 SKTTGKKI
+620 SKTTGKTI
-628 ALEQQPSEN
+628 TLEQQPSEN

-649 IVGNQKQLG
+649 IIGNVRQLG

-664 QGKDAVATIDFGQK
+664 QGKDVSATIDFGTK
-678 TPLSEVYFNTL
+678 TAFTEVYFNTL
-689 DNKGSW
+689 ENKGSW
-695 IHLAKSATVQVSDD
+695 IHLAKSAQIYVSDD
-709 GENFKIVKEI
+709 NKNFTKIKEI
-719 SKEEILSTKGK
+719 GKEEIQKAKGK
-730 VKVNIGKQQA
+730 ILLNVGKQNT
-740 KFIKIKIENAGI
+740 KYLKVVIENAGI

-771 GVH
+771 GVN

>member
-1 MDFLKNIQAKNRF
+1 MLRILSAF
-14 NRTSMRY
+14 S
-21 NFLLIFLFF
+21 LLISMCFF
-30 LGFINAQEQ
+30 SQTK

-46 QKVELK
+46 QKVEFQNGEFVIPASFNLSNNLPVKETEYLK
-52 TGNFEINEKTL
+52 NKLKVKYRNAKNQDAHL
-63 LVGDKKSNEYKYFT
+63 L
-77 EKFKKIYSKDLS
+77 YSKLENQS
-89 KNIKK
+89 
-94 VKPNFISLVLHK
+94 KPNNEAYSIEISS
-106 DLKIDN
+106 
-112 KQELNS
+112 KQIHIKS
-118 NYILDVSDEI
+118 YTD
-128 ILVIGKN
+128 
-135 SEGVFQGIQTLLQL
+135 QGYFLALQTLIQL
-149 IETSKDGKIPAL
+149 FETQKNGRIPAM
-161 KIQDSPKF
+161 KIEDSPKF

-220 PKLTEIGSKRKESMI
+220 PKLTQIGSKRKESMI
-235 GAYVDN
+235 GAYVDD
-241 TFDGK
+241 TYDGK

-253 TQKQIKDVVK
+253 TQEQIKDVVK

-278 PGHDLA
+278 PGHALS

-304 WGVFDDVFCPKEET
+304 WGVFDDVFCPKDET
-318 FTFLENVLDEVMT
+318 FTFLENVLDEVIQ

-353 AHCQDLIKKNNL
+353 AHCQALIKKNNL

-405 AVMSWTGIKGGVEAA
+405 AVMSWTGIKGGIEAA
-420 KSNHFAVMTPGS
+420 KTNHFAVMTPGA

-461 YNPIPAELNSEQ
+461 YNPIPAELNAEQ
-473 SKFILGV
+473 SKYILGV

-500 PRLFALSEVAWG
+500 PRLFALSEVGWG
-512 TSKPDNYKEFE
+512 TSKQDNYKEFE
-523 SRVINH
+523 NRVVEH
-529 FKYLDKMDVNYAKSI
+529 FKILDKMNINYAKSI
-544 YNINGKVVPAQ
+544 YNISGKVIP
-555 NGVAYELSTSQ
+555 NSKGVSYELLTSQ
-566 NPNEIHFTIDG
+566 NPSGIKFTTDG
-577 TVPTAQSSSYSNAIE
+577 SEPTSNSSTYQSPIPVSKA
-592 VLKPMTIK
+592 VTIK
-600 SAYFENGELKSA
+600 SAYFENDELKSA
-612 ISSQNFVP
+612 VSSQNFAT

-628 ALEQQPSEN
+628 TLENQPSEN

-649 IVGNQKQLG
+649 IIGNVKQLG

-664 QGKDAVATIDFGQK
+664 QGKDVVATIDLGEK
-678 TPLSEVYFNTL
+678 TNFSEVYFNTL

-695 IHLAKSATVQVSDD
+695 IHLAKSATVSISDD
-709 GENFKIVKEI
+709 GKNFKTIKEI
-719 SKEEILSTKGK
+719 GKEEILSAKGK
-730 VKVNIGKQQA
+730 ISLKVGNQNA

-771 GVH
+771 GAK

>member
-1 MDFLKNIQAKNRF
+1 MQR
-14 NRTSMRY
+14 
-21 NFLLIFLFF
+21 FLLVLSVLFSSLFF
-30 LGFINAQEQ
+30 TQTR

-52 TGNFEINEKTL
+52 TGNFEISGNTL
-63 LVGDKKSNEYKYFT
+63 FVGDKKSNEYKYFMDN
-77 EKFKKIYSKDLS
+77 FKKIYPKNSS
-89 KNIKK
+89 ENIKK
-94 VKPNFISLVLHK
+94 TKPNFISLLLNK

-112 KQELNS
+112 KREFNS
-118 NYILDVSDEI
+118 NYIINISNEMI
-128 ILVIGKN
+128 MVIGKN
-135 SEGVFQGIQTLLQL
+135 PEGLFQGIQTLLQL
-149 IETSKDGKIPAL
+149 IKTSEDGKIPAL
-161 KIQDSPKF
+161 EILDSPKF
-169 AWRGMHLDVCRH
+169 QWRGMHLDVSRH
-181 FFTVEEVKQY
+181 FFTVDEVKQY

-220 PKLTEIGSKRKESMI
+220 PKLTQIGSKRKESMI

-253 TQKQIKDVVK
+253 TQDQIKEVVK

-278 PGHDLA
+278 PGHALA
-284 ALSAYPELACTK
+284 ALSAYPDLACTK
-296 GPFESATK
+296 GSFEPATK
-304 WGVFDDVFCPKEET
+304 WGVFDDVFCPKDET
-318 FTFLENVLDEVMT
+318 FTFLENVLDEVIA

-353 AHCQDLIKKNNL
+353 AHCQELIKKNNL

-420 KSNHFAVMTPGS
+420 KSGHFAVMTPGS

-441 DPQTEPNAFGGFTP
+441 DPATEPNAFGGFTP

-461 YNPIPAELNSEQ
+461 YNPIPEELNAEQ
-473 SKFILGV
+473 AKYILGV

-490 DFKQVQYMIF
+490 DFNHVQYMIF
-500 PRLFALSEVAWG
+500 PRLLALSEVGWG
-512 TSKPDNYKEFE
+512 TADPKNYKEFE
-523 SRVINH
+523 GRVVSEFRN
-529 FKYLDKMDVNYAKSI
+529 LDKMGVNYAKSI
-544 YNINGKVVPAQ
+544 YNVSGKVISSE

-566 NPNEIHFTIDG
+566 NPDGIRYTVDG
-577 TVPTAQSSSYSNAIE
+577 TDPSANSQTYKNPVQISKS
-592 VLKPMTIK
+592 MTVK
-600 SAYFENGELKSA
+600 SAYFENGQLKSA
-612 ISSQNFVP
+612 VSSQSFTI

-628 ALEQQPSEN
+628 TLEEQPSEN

-649 IVGNQKQLG
+649 ITGNQKQLG

-664 QGKDAVATIDFGQK
+664 NGKDVVATIDFGQK
-678 TPLSEVYFNTL
+678 IQFSEVYFNTL

-695 IHLAKSATVQVSDD
+695 IHFAKSAQIFVSDNGAD
-709 GENFKIVKEI
+709 FKLIKEVG
-719 SKEEILSTKGK
+719 KEEILSAKGK
-730 VKVNIGKQQA
+730 IKVNVGSQNSKY
-740 KFIKIKIENAGI
+740 IKVKIENVGI

-771 GVH
+771 GVN

>member
-1 MDFLKNIQAKNRF
+1 MQH
-14 NRTSMRY
+14 
-21 NFLLIFLFF
+21 FLLILSVLFSSLFF
-30 LGFINAQEQ
+30 TQTR

-52 TGNFEINEKTL
+52 TGNFEVSVNTL
-63 LVGDKKSNEYKYFT
+63 FVGDKKSNEYKYFIDN
-77 EKFKKIYSKDLS
+77 FKKIYPKNSS
-89 KNIKK
+89 ENIKK
-94 VKPNFISLVLHK
+94 TKPNFISLLLNK

-112 KQELNS
+112 KREFNS
-118 NYILDVSDEI
+118 NYIINISNEMMM
-128 ILVIGKN
+128 VIGKN
-135 SEGVFQGIQTLLQL
+135 PEGLFQGIQTLLQL
-149 IETSKDGKIPAL
+149 IKTSEDGKIPAL
-161 KIQDSPKF
+161 EIQDSPKF
-169 AWRGMHLDVCRH
+169 QWRGMHLDVSRH

-220 PKLTEIGSKRKESMI
+220 PKLTQIGSKRKESMI

-253 TQKQIKDVVK
+253 TQDQIKEVVK

-269 ITVVPEIEM
+269 VTIVPEIEM
-278 PGHDLA
+278 PGHALA
-284 ALSAYPELACTK
+284 ALSAYPDLACTK
-296 GPFESATK
+296 GSFEPATK

-318 FTFLENVLDEVMT
+318 FTFLENVLDEVIA
-331 LFPSQYIHI
+331 LFPSQYMHI

-353 AHCQDLIKKNNL
+353 PHCQELIKKNNL

-376 QRIEKYVNS
+376 QRIEKYLNS

-420 KSNHFAVMTPGS
+420 KSGHFAVMTPGS

-441 DPQTEPNAFGGFTP
+441 DPATEPNAFGGFTP

-461 YNPIPAELNSEQ
+461 YNPIPEELNAEQ
-473 SKFILGV
+473 AKYILGV

-490 DFKQVQYMIF
+490 DFKHVQYMIF
-500 PRLFALSEVAWG
+500 PRLLALSEVGWG
-512 TSKPDNYKEFE
+512 TADPKNYKEFE
-523 SRVINH
+523 GRVVNE
-529 FKYLDKMDVNYAKSI
+529 FKNLDKMGVNYAKSI
-544 YNINGKVVPAQ
+544 YNVSGKVISSE

-566 NPNEIHFTIDG
+566 NPGGIRYTVDG
-577 TVPTAQSSSYSNAIE
+577 TDPSANSQNYKNPVQISKS
-592 VLKPMTIK
+592 MTVK
-600 SAYFENGELKSA
+600 SAYFENGKLKSA
-612 ISSQNFVP
+612 ISSQSFTI

-628 ALEQQPSEN
+628 TLEEQPSEN
-637 YSFGGAFTLVDG
+637 YSFGGAFTLIDG
-649 IVGNQKQLG
+649 ITGNQKQLG

-664 QGKDAVATIDFGQK
+664 NGKDMVATIDFGQK
-678 TPLSEVYFNTL
+678 TQFSEVYFNTL

-695 IHLAKSATVQVSDD
+695 IHFAKSAQIFVSDNGTD
-709 GENFKIVKEI
+709 FKLIKEVG
-719 SKEEILSTKGK
+719 KEEILSAKGK
-730 VKVNIGKQQA
+730 IKVNVGNQNSKY
-740 KFIKIKIENAGI
+740 IKVKIENAGI

-771 GVH
+771 GVN